1 MSQRKGLAGWE
12 QNVRNEKIRVLIVD
26 DHIIARNGVRLM
38 LSTADDIE
46 VVAEA
51 ETAEAAMQLVQSER
65 LDVAL
70 LDIALPDKSGLEL
83 LKAIRAVKPRL
94 AVLMLSMYAEQV
106 YAVRA
111 LKLGAA
117 GYLTK
122 NTPAGTIAEAV
133 RKAAAGGHHVSSTL
147 TEKLASM
154 ISRGSEEAHE
164 TLSHRELEVLKL
176 LAAGESLVR
185 IAEMLHLSPSTVTT
199 YRSRILTKTGTRSN
213 VELTRYALQT
223 GILV

>member
-1 MSQRKGLAGWE
+1 MSQRKGAAGRE

-46 VVAEA
+46 VVGEA

-213 VELTRYALQT
+213 VELTRYALET

>member
-1 MSQRKGLAGWE
+1 M
-12 QNVRNEKIRVLIVD
+12 RNEKIRVLIVD
-26 DHIIARNGVRLM
+26 DHLIARNGVRLM
-38 LSTADDIE
+38 LSTADDID

-51 ETAEAAMQLVQSER
+51 ETAQEAMQLVQTER

-83 LKAIRAVKPRL
+83 LKSIRAAKPGL

-111 LKLGAA
+111 LKLGAS

-147 TEKLASM
+147 TEKLASL
-154 ISRGSEEAHE
+154 ISRGSTAAHE

-213 VELTRYALQT
+213 VELTRYALET

>member
-1 MSQRKGLAGWE
+1 MSRRKGAAGRGH
-12 QNVRNEKIRVLIVD
+12 NVRNEKIRVLIVD

-38 LSTADDIE
+38 LSTADDID
-46 VVAEA
+46 VVGEA
-51 ETAEAAMQLVQSER
+51 ETAEAAMQLVQTER

-83 LKAIRAVKPRL
+83 LKAIRAARPAL

-122 NTPAGTIAEAV
+122 NTSAGTIADAV

-176 LAAGESLVR
+176 LATGESLVR
-185 IAEMLHLSPSTVTT
+185 FAEMLHLSPSTVTT
-199 YRSRILTKTGTRSN
+199 YRSRILAKTGTRSN
-213 VELTRYALQT
+213 VQLTRYALET

>member
-1 MSQRKGLAGWE
+1 MSQRKGAAGRE

-213 VELTRYALQT
+213 VELTRYALET

>member
-1 MSQRKGLAGWE
+1 MSQRKGAAGRE

-26 DHIIARNGVRLM
+26 DHLIARNGVRLM

-51 ETAEAAMQLVQSER
+51 ETAEAAMQMVQNER

-83 LKAIRAVKPRL
+83 LKAIRTVRPGL

-122 NTPAGTIAEAV
+122 NTPAGTIADAV

-213 VELTRYALQT
+213 VELTRYALET
-223 GILV
+223 GLLV

>member
-1 MSQRKGLAGWE
+1 MRDG
-12 QNVRNEKIRVLIVD
+12 KIRVMIVD
-26 DHIIARNGVRLM
+26 DHIIVRNGVRLM
-38 LSTADDIE
+38 LGTADDIE

-51 ETAEAAMQLVQSER
+51 ETAESAMAAVQGR
-65 LDVAL
+65 DIDVAL
-70 LDIALPDKSGLEL
+70 IDIALPDKNGLDL
-83 LKAIRAVKPRL
+83 LKAIRSARPRI

-122 NTPAGTIAEAV
+122 NTPAATIAEAV
-133 RKAAAGGHHVSSTL
+133 RKAAAGGRHVSSTL
-147 TEKLASM
+147 TEQLASM
-154 ISRGSEEAHE
+154 VADGTVAAHE

-176 LAAGESLVR
+176 LAAGESLVH

-199 YRSRILTKTGTRSN
+199 YRSRILSKTGTRSN
-213 VELTRYALQT
+213 VELTRYALET
-223 GILV
+223 GILI

>member
-1 MSQRKGLAGWE
+1 MSQRKGAAGRE

-26 DHIIARNGVRLM
+26 DHLIARNGVRLM

-46 VVAEA
+46 VVGEA

-213 VELTRYALQT
+213 VELTRYALET

>member
-1 MSQRKGLAGWE
+1 MRRRKSPARRE

-26 DHIIARNGVRLM
+26 DHLIARNGVRLM
-38 LSTADDIE
+38 LSTADDID
-46 VVAEA
+46 VVGEA

-83 LKAIRAVKPRL
+83 LKAIRAARPGL

-122 NTPAGTIAEAV
+122 NTPAATIADAV
-133 RKAAAGGHHVSSTL
+133 RKAAAGGHHLSSTL
-147 TEKLASM
+147 TEKLATM
-154 ISRGSEEAHE
+154 ISRGNVAAHE

-185 IAEMLHLSPSTVTT
+185 IADMLHLSPSTVTT

-213 VELTRYALQT
+213 VELTRYALET
-223 GILV
+223 GILI

>member
-1 MSQRKGLAGWE
+1 MSQRKGAAGRE

-46 VVAEA
+46 VVGEA

-83 LKAIRAVKPRL
+83 LKSIRAVKPRL

-213 VELTRYALQT
+213 VELTRYALET

>member
-1 MSQRKGLAGWE
+1 M
-12 QNVRNEKIRVLIVD
+12 RNEKIRVLIVD

-46 VVAEA
+46 VVGEA
-51 ETAEAAMQLVQSER
+51 ETADAAMRLVQTER

-83 LKAIRAVKPRL
+83 LKAIRAARPGL

-122 NTPAGTIAEAV
+122 NTPAGTIADAV

-147 TEKLASM
+147 TETLASM
-154 ISRGSEEAHE
+154 ISRGSGQAHE
-164 TLSHRELEVLKL
+164 ALSHRELEVLKL
-176 LAAGESLVR
+176 LVAGESLVR

-213 VELTRYALQT
+213 VELTRYALET
-223 GILV
+223 GILI

>member
-1 MSQRKGLAGWE
+1 
-12 QNVRNEKIRVLIVD
+12 VRNEKIRVLIVD

-38 LSTADDIE
+38 LSTADDID
-46 VVAEA
+46 VVGEA
-51 ETAEAAMQLVQSER
+51 ETAEAAMQLVQTER

-70 LDIALPDKSGLEL
+70 LDIALPDRSGLEL
-83 LKAIRAVKPRL
+83 LKSIRAVRPGL

-122 NTPAGTIAEAV
+122 NTPAGTIADAV

-147 TEKLASM
+147 TETLASM
-154 ISRGSEEAHE
+154 ISRGSGQAHE
-164 TLSHRELEVLKL
+164 ALSHRELEVLKL
-176 LAAGESLVR
+176 LVAGESLVR

-213 VELTRYALQT
+213 VELTRYALET
-223 GILV
+223 GLLV

>member
-1 MSQRKGLAGWE
+1 M
-12 QNVRNEKIRVLIVD
+12 RNEKIRVLIVD

-46 VVAEA
+46 VVGEA
-51 ETAEAAMQLVQSER
+51 ETADAAMRLVQTER

-83 LKAIRAVKPRL
+83 LKAIRAARPGL

-122 NTPAGTIAEAV
+122 NTPAGTIADAV

-147 TEKLASM
+147 TEKLASR
-154 ISRGSEEAHE
+154 SASKF
-164 TLSHRELEVLKL
+164 S
-176 LAAGESLVR
+176 S
-185 IAEMLHLSPSTVTT
+185 SCCST
-199 YRSRILTKTGTRSN
+199 SF
-213 VELTRYALQT
+213 
-223 GILV
+223 

>member
-1 MSQRKGLAGWE
+1 MSQRKGAAGRE

-51 ETAEAAMQLVQSER
+51 ETAEAAMQLVQNER

-213 VELTRYALQT
+213 VELTRYALET

>member
-1 MSQRKGLAGWE
+1 M
-12 QNVRNEKIRVLIVD
+12 RNEKIRVLIVD

-38 LSTADDIE
+38 LSTADDID
-46 VVAEA
+46 VVGEA
-51 ETAEAAMQLVQSER
+51 ETAEAAMQLVQTER

-83 LKAIRAVKPRL
+83 LKAIRAARPGL

-154 ISRGSEEAHE
+154 ISRGSGEAHE
-164 TLSHRELEVLKL
+164 SLSDRELEVLKL

-185 IAEMLHLSPSTVTT
+185 IADMLHLSPSTVTT

-213 VELTRYALQT
+213 VELTRYALET

>member
-1 MSQRKGLAGWE
+1 M
-12 QNVRNEKIRVLIVD
+12 RNEKIRVLIVD

-46 VVAEA
+46 VVGEA
-51 ETAEAAMQLVQSER
+51 ETADAAMRLVQTER

-83 LKAIRAVKPRL
+83 LKAIRAARPGL

-117 GYLTK
+117 RYQTK
-122 NTPAGTIAEAV
+122 NTPAGTIADAV

-164 TLSHRELEVLKL
+164 TLSDRELEVLKL

-185 IAEMLHLSPSTVTT
+185 IADMLHLSPSTVTT
-199 YRSRILTKTGTRSN
+199 YRSRILIKTGTKSN
-213 VELTRYALQT
+213 VELTRYALET
-223 GILV
+223 GILI

>member
-1 MSQRKGLAGWE
+1 M
-12 QNVRNEKIRVLIVD
+12 RNGKIRVMIVD
-26 DHIIARNGVRLM
+26 DHIIVRNGVRLM
-38 LSTADDIE
+38 LGTADDIE

-51 ETAEAAMQLVQSER
+51 ETAEAAMAAVHAQAI
-65 LDVAL
+65 DVAL
-70 LDIALPDKSGLEL
+70 IDIALPDKNGLDL
-83 LKAIRAVKPRL
+83 LKAIRNAKPRI

-122 NTPAGTIAEAV
+122 NTPAATIAEAV
-133 RKAAAGGHHVSSTL
+133 RKAAAGGRHVSSTL
-147 TEKLASM
+147 TEQLASM
-154 ISRGSEEAHE
+154 IADGTVAAHE

-199 YRSRILTKTGTRSN
+199 YRARILSKTGTRSN
-213 VELTRYALQT
+213 VELTRYALET
-223 GILV
+223 GILM

>member
-1 MSQRKGLAGWE
+1 MSQRKGAAGRE

-46 VVAEA
+46 VVGEA
-51 ETAEAAMQLVQSER
+51 ETAEAAMRLVQSER

-213 VELTRYALQT
+213 VELTRYALET